1 MPRVSVEEIED
12 AIEEVEEIEE
22 IEEIEEEIEEEET
35 EEESEE
41 EAEAEE
47 TEEESDEII
56 VSIGDETPEEAP
68 AAPEWV
74 RDLRRKNREDQR
86 RIRELEEQ
94 LKAREA
100 PKAIEVGKKPTLDD
114 FDYDTDKYEAAVA
127 QWYDRKR
134 QADAQEAQRQ
144 QAEQEQAKAWQS
156 KLDSYVESKVS
167 LKVKDF
173 EDAEAAVSETLDI
186 TQQGVILQG
195 AENSAL
201 VIYALGKNPK
211 KAKELADIK
220 DPVKFAFAVAKLETQ
235 LKVSNRKAPPP
246 PEKTIKG
253 AKPISGAVDS
263 HLERLRAEAA
273 KTGDYTK
280 VMQYKRQKKK

>member
-1 MPRVSVEEIED
+1 MPRVEIEEEIVEEI
-12 AIEEVEEIEE
+12 V
-22 IEEIEEEIEEEET
+22 EEEIEEESEEV
-35 EEESEE
+35 EEEEENEEEVSEE
-41 EAEAEE
+41 PEE
-47 TEEESDEII
+47 EPEEESDEII

-74 RDLRRKNREDQR
+74 RELRRKNREDQR

-100 PKAIEVGKKPTLDD
+100 PKAVEVGKKPTLED

-134 QADAQEAQRQ
+134 QADAQAAQHRA
-144 QAEQEQAKAWQS
+144 AEEEQARAWKN
-156 KLDSYVESKVS
+156 KLDGYVEAKAG

-173 EDAEAAVSETLDI
+173 EDAEAAVSETLDV

-246 PEKTIKG
+246 PEKTVKG
-253 AKPISGAVDS
+253 TKPISGAVDT
-263 HLERLRAEAA
+263 HLDRLRSEAE

-280 VMQYKRQKKK
+280 VLQYKRQKKK